1 MKYLLRYKLFENKSR
16 LKFVKKD
23 AKKDAKTEIYDV
35 LKDGN
40 VIGQVKWYS
49 RLTGYA
55 FLPEK
60 EHDTEIKDFIKGLMT
75 KRREDKSKH

>member
-1 MKYLLRYKLFENKSR
+1 MKYLIRYKLFENKSR

-49 RLTGYA
+49 RLRGYA